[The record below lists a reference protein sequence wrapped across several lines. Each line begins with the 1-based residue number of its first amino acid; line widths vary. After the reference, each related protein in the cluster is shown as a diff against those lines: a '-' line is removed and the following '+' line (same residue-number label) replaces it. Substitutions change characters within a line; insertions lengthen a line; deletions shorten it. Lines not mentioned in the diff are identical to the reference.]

1 MGSKPPKKNK
11 KKAAARGRGPTPPRP
26 APVGDH
32 HDRLILDWVG
42 SRAGGRAGRGYHFQD
57 AVGAYLGARIAAG
70 SLVGDLVAEGF
81 DDMSVEGPTGGQCQ
95 VKSRVEHRGPF
106 PSATAAEH
114 LVTAWQAAAA
124 RSETAGTVIVV
135 LERGVDT
142 AEDLTGPTALL
153 SDVLAANSPLH
164 TALYRT
170 AGRLGLGP
178 DRVDE
183 LLGRTVLLGL
193 SWDDVDDRI
202 DDLLAGI
209 VAVPPAARA
218 ALRRVLYA
226 AVAAAADANGS
237 ASYDQR
243 VRLTRTEL
251 VAAVTAAA
259 ELVDVDG
266 LEAAIR
272 DGLCTALRYE
282 HDPAPSDSFYDG
294 TATRPVHV
302 ASGLVVPRP
311 DLASRVVAAIDAG
324 RPVLLVGPSGVGK
337 SAIGWTIP
345 AALTGILWF
354 DVHQLETPEDANV
367 LLRLARAHDASIEAP
382 VGFVVDG
389 AGTGGRTG
397 WANLRELAAGNPG
410 VVLLGTARNE
420 DLAILGPLGNVST
433 VAVELDED
441 AAATIFTGL
450 QRNGSTTVHHWR
462 EAFANSNGMTLEY
475 THVLTR
481 GDRIDAVISEQIR
494 TRLHEHRDDE
504 LDLLAV
510 VAMADQWSA
519 TVHIGAVLA
528 DTGGSEMDL
537 RRTIERL
544 VAEHLLAE
552 ADGVLSGLHPVRSH
566 AITRAIHDTPPPT
579 LTATFR
585 RTLDRLPTVQ
595 VARFI
600 AQALRDH
607 PTLSAVV
614 MDTAPALRDP
624 ARLAQIFQGLR
635 LADADALARGWVDV
649 WERHAVR
656 RALRMTL
663 VMFTTGPIDLDM
675 NLFPDELIRAVDA
688 MKAVDGGTFRDE
700 LADRIGADVLAEVL
714 ATATVA
720 EATALIATLDGWERQ
735 LQPALSA
742 GCNLVAG
749 LHDAPIEAITKLLAT
764 ANGRADPLTGVLIDA
779 VGGTD
784 ALLGRLH
791 TENPW
796 VLRAELRDTVDGPVG
811 YARLLHV
818 TDEQGDPRENA
829 VALARHLLHIFPGI
843 DATDVKVRGPGY
855 TPVVIDGYEHGTSGL
870 IRRYAHPETRVAW
883 NQTLMKTALGHI
895 GATDTDRLAAAQP
908 PLGALVDMVAEVG
921 ARFVRSDNEPST
933 NLRLGREQLRLS
945 RSGNDLPPPLG
956 RVTAG
961 DSSIDEPEQATLV
974 DDLSMLITSFTDN
987 AFRRLGQDT
996 NLYAL
1001 AAFLR
1006 DTVHGHL
1013 VATRAEPWHLIPEG
1027 TAALEHLDRLEAHLW
1042 DLHDVLKAV
1051 GDEPTAA
1058 KVILKAAHGGS
1069 WKHALRRGAQT
1080 ARNLIAHAEE
1090 TRRAEFETALQSDL
1104 EPLGV
1109 CVLTEFRR
1117 GLTHFAVLI
1126 ELPSL
1131 LTWDEAAVVRAVRAH
1146 ALDNEIVVIIPLRD
1160 GRRLDGVAVRPG
1172 RHGPAA
1178 QPDVGEWADRL
1189 DDPHPAVLG
1198 ELVQSAGEAL
1208 QFLSGVAD
1216 LDDTRRAHRK
1226 IVAMTTAA
1234 KERFTAA
1241 IETIAA
1247 QPGDAFRYRL
1257 TAELLGLM
1265 ERVDAELNGQTTDP
1279 TYASQLLAGVMGTI
1293 TDEFRDAAVH
1303 YLAALEWEIDPQQ
1316 VRDLLDL

>member
-1 MGSKPPKKNK
+1 M
-11 KKAAARGRGPTPPRP
+11 
-26 APVGDH
+26 DEDD
-32 HDRLILDWVG
+32 HDRLVLDWVG

-70 SLVGDLVAEGF
+70 FLVGDLVPEGF
-81 DDMSVEGPTGGQCQ
+81 DDMSVEGPTGGHCQ

-106 PSATAAEH
+106 PSATAADH
-114 LVTAWQAAAA
+114 VVTAWEAAAA
-124 RSETAGTVIVV
+124 RSEVMGAVTVV

-142 AEDLTGPTALL
+142 TEDLTDPTARL
-153 SDVLAANSPLH
+153 SDVLATNSPLH
-164 TALYRT
+164 TALHRS
-170 AGRLGLGP
+170 AGRRGLGP

-183 LLGRTVLLGL
+183 LLGRTVLIGL

-209 VAVPPAARA
+209 VAVPPAARVV
-218 ALRRVLYA
+218 LRRVLYA

-237 ASYDQR
+237 ASYDHR

-251 VAAVTAAA
+251 VAAVSAAA
-259 ELVDVDG
+259 ELVDVDA
-266 LEAAIR
+266 LEAAVR
-272 DGLCTALRYE
+272 DGRCSALRYE
-282 HDPAPSDSFYDG
+282 HDPAPSDSFYEG

-354 DVHQLETPEDANV
+354 DVHQLETREDANA

-397 WANLRELAAGNPG
+397 WAYLRELAAGNPG

-420 DLAILGPLGNVST
+420 DLAILGPLDNVPT

-462 EAFANSNGMTLEY
+462 EAFADSNGLTLEY
-475 THVLTR
+475 THLLTR
-481 GDRIDAVISEQIR
+481 ADHIDAVISEQIR

-519 TVHIGAVLA
+519 IVHIDAVLVE
-528 DTGGSEMDL
+528 TGGSEMDL

-552 ADGVLSGLHPVRSH
+552 TDGILSGLHPVRSR

-585 RTLDRLPTVQ
+585 RTLDLLPTAQ
-595 VARFI
+595 VSRFI
-600 AQALRDH
+600 AQALRDD

-649 WERHAVR
+649 WERHTVR

-663 VMFTTGPIDLDM
+663 VMFTTAQIDLDTD
-675 NLFPDELIRAVDA
+675 LFPDELIRAVDA
-688 MKAVDGGTFRDE
+688 MRAVDGGTFRDE
-700 LADRIGADVLAEVL
+700 LADRIGADILAEVL

-720 EATALIATLDGWERQ
+720 EATALIATFDGWERQ
-735 LQPALSA
+735 LRPELSA
-742 GCNLVAG
+742 QCNLVAG
-749 LHDAPIEAITKLLAT
+749 LQDAPIEAITKLLAT
-764 ANGRADPLTGVLIDA
+764 ANGRSDPLAGVLIDV

-796 VLRAELRDTVDGPVG
+796 ILRAELRDTVDGPVG
-811 YARLLHV
+811 HARMLHL

-829 VALARHLLHIFPGI
+829 VALARHLLRIFPGI

-855 TPVVIDGYEHGTSGL
+855 TPIVVDGYEHGTSGL
-870 IRRYAHPETRVAW
+870 IRRYDQPETRVAW
-883 NQTLMKTALGHI
+883 NQTLMRTALSHI
-895 GATDTDRLAAAQP
+895 GATDTERLAAAQP
-908 PLGALVDMVAEVG
+908 VLRALVDLVAEVG
-921 ARFVRSDNEPST
+921 AGFVRPDNEPSA
-933 NLRLGREQLRLS
+933 NLRLRREQLRLS
-945 RSGNDLPPPLG
+945 RAGNDLPPPLG
-956 RVTAG
+956 RTTDG
-961 DSSIDEPEQATLV
+961 DSPIDEPEQAKLV
-974 DDLSMLITSFTDN
+974 DDLSTLITSVTDN
-987 AFRRLGQDT
+987 ALRRLGQDT

-1013 VATRAEPWHLIPEG
+1013 VAACAEPWHLIPEG

-1042 DLHDVLKAV
+1042 DLHDVLRAV
-1051 GDEPTAA
+1051 GDDPTAA
-1058 KVILKAAHGGS
+1058 RVISRAVHGVS

-1090 TRRAEFETALQSDL
+1090 TRRAEFETALQADL
-1104 EPLGV
+1104 GPLDV

-1117 GLTHFAVLI
+1117 GLTHLAVLI

-1131 LTWDEAAVVRAVRAH
+1131 LDWDEAAVVRTVRAH
-1146 ALDNEIVVIIPLRD
+1146 ALDSEIVVIIPLRD

-1172 RHGPAA
+1172 SHGPAA

-1189 DDPHPAVLG
+1189 DDPHPAELG
-1198 ELVQSAGEAL
+1198 TLVQSAGQAL

-1216 LDDTRRAHRK
+1216 LDATRRAHPT
-1226 IVAMTTAA
+1226 ITAMTSAA
-1234 KERFTAA
+1234 RERFTAA

-1247 QPGDAFRYRL
+1247 QPDDAFLGWL
-1257 TAELLGLM
+1257 TAEFLGLM
-1265 ERVDAELNGQTTDP
+1265 ERVDAELNGQTTEP
-1279 TYASQLLAGVMGTI
+1279 TYASQLLAGAMGTI
-1293 TDEFRDAAVH
+1293 TDEFRDATAR
-1303 YLAALEWEIDPQQ
+1303 YLLALEWEIDPQQ